1 MRLELRGPAPAR
13 PAPGLINRKDASAWL
28 DEDAGMK
35 PGLIAHAT
43 RNVPRYTSYPTAPH
57 FRDAIASSDYG
68 ALLAALPGDTRLS
81 VYLHVPFCREICHY
95 CGCHTK
101 AARRPE
107 PVAAYAALLRR
118 EIALVASRLPE
129 RLPVVHIHWGGGTP
143 SLLAAADFAAT
154 VRLLRERLAV
164 DPHAEHAIEL
174 DPRTV
179 GEELVASLAAAG
191 VNRASLGVQDFNE
204 TVQRAI
210 GRIQP
215 FATVANVV
223 ARLRSVGIGAI
234 NLDLMYGL
242 PHQTVAD
249 VARTADLAA
258 SLSPGR
264 IALFG
269 YAHVP
274 WMKTHQRLID
284 AAALPGAI
292 ARMEQSEAAAQQ
304 LEAAGYIRIGIDH
317 FARRDDPLAI
327 AAATGSL
334 RRNFQGYTT
343 DPADA
348 LIGLG
353 ASAIGRLPRTYVQNA
368 PDIGGWRRAIEG
380 GRLPV
385 VRGKHLC
392 REDLARAEIIE
403 RIMCEFAVDAD
414 AIFRAHGLDPAGLA
428 GSLAALDPLRRDG
441 LLTIEGLRLH
451 IPAPMRAFARLV
463 ASAFDAYLNQGAA
476 RHSVAV

>member
-1 MRLELRGPAPAR
+1 
-13 PAPGLINRKDASAWL
+13 
-28 DEDAGMK
+28 MK

-57 FRDAIASSDYG
+57 FRDAIGSADYG
-68 ALLAALPGDTRLS
+68 ALLARLPRDARLS

-118 EIALVASRLPE
+118 EIALVAGRLPG
-129 RLPVVHIHWGGGTP
+129 RLPVVHMHWGGGTP
-143 SLLAAADFAAT
+143 SLLAPADFAET
-154 VRLLRERLAV
+154 VRLLRERLSVA
-164 DPHAEHAIEL
+164 PQAEHAIEL

-179 GEELVASLAAAG
+179 GDELVASLAAAG

-215 FATVANVV
+215 FATVASVV
-223 ARLRSVGIGAI
+223 ARLRGAGIGAI

-242 PHQTVAD
+242 PYQTVAD
-249 VARTADLAA
+249 VERTADLAA

-284 AAALPGAI
+284 AAALPGAV
-292 ARMEQSEAAAQQ
+292 ARMEQAEAAAQR
-304 LEAAGYIRIGIDH
+304 LESAGYVRVGIDH
-317 FARRDDPLAI
+317 FARRDDAMAT
-327 AAATGSL
+327 AAAAGGL

-353 ASAIGRLPRTYVQNA
+353 ASSIGRLPRTYVQNA
-368 PDIGGWRRAIEG
+368 PDIGGWRRAIEA

-385 VRGKHLC
+385 IRGKHLGE
-392 REDLARAEIIE
+392 EDLARAEIIE
-403 RIMCEFAVDAD
+403 RIMCDFAVDPYAV
-414 AIFRAHGLDPAGLA
+414 FRAHGLDPAGLA
-428 GSLAALDPLRRDG
+428 GSRAALDPLRRDG
-441 LLTIEGLRLH
+441 IVALDGMRLR

-463 ASAFDAYLNQGAA
+463 AAAFDAYLNEGAA